1 MLIMPYDFKQS
12 SHLQSTVGVKENAL
26 YSIKAGK
33 CMNPGFNLLN
43 SIIIGKAPKHI
54 RVPRIS

>member
-1 MLIMPYDFKQS
+1 MPYDFKQS